1 MDWIVL
7 DLLMLWVALVEGN
20 DQLYLVACFLV
31 SRGFNFLDEVSANCW
46 RT

>member
-1 MDWIVL
+1 
-7 DLLMLWVALVEGN
+7 MLWVALVEGN

-46 RT
+46 